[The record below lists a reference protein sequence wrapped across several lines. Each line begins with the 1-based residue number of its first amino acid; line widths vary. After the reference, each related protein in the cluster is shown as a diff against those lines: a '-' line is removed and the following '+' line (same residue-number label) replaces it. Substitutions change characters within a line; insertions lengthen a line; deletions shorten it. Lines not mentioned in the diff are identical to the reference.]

1 MKSILLVGCGGFA
14 GSVARYLATGWLTHP
29 AGSGGFPWGTFA
41 VNIAG
46 CLLIGLL
53 AGLAARS
60 GALSAEA
67 RLFLFA
73 GLLGGFTTF
82 SAFGLEAVDLMT
94 SGQAATAGI
103 YVLASVAAGLL
114 AVWVGLWALA

>member
-14 GSVARYLATGWLTHP
+14 GSVARYLATGWLTRP

-53 AGLAARS
+53 AGLTARS
-60 GALSAEA
+60 GVRSVEA
-67 RLFLFA
+67 RLFLVA
-73 GLLGGFTTF
+73 GLLGGVTTF
-82 SAFGLEAVDLMT
+82 SACGLVVVALIASGLAVI
-94 SGQAATAGI
+94 AGI
-103 YVLASVAAGLL
+103 SVLAGVA
-114 AVWVGLWALA
+114 

>member
-14 GSVARYLATGWLTHP
+14 GSVARYLATGWLTRP

-60 GALSAEA
+60 GVLRVEA
-67 RLFLFA
+67 RLFLFC
-73 GLLGGFTTF
+73 GLLGGCAAL
-82 SAFGLEAVDLMT
+82 SACGLGACGLMAC
-94 SGQAATAGI
+94 GQGCTA
-103 YVLASVAAGLL
+103 
-114 AVWVGLWALA
+114 